1 MNFAYGG
8 SGVLKEAWN
17 NHNMAIQIKNLK
29 RQIEEKVFTKYDLES
44 SVAIVSH
51 AGNDYTHLYLHQSGT
66 VKVSGSS
73 SEFKQLLVSFS
84 SPFSSTEISS
94 RMIAGRA
101 WSRWKSC

>member
-17 NHNMAIQIKNLK
+17 NDHNMAIQIKNLK
-29 RQIEEKVFTKYDLES
+29 QQIEEKVFTKYDLES

-66 VKVSGSS
+66 VKDVHD
-73 SEFKQLLVSFS
+73 L
-84 SPFSSTEISS
+84 
-94 RMIAGRA
+94 AA
-101 WSRWKSC
+101 WKSC